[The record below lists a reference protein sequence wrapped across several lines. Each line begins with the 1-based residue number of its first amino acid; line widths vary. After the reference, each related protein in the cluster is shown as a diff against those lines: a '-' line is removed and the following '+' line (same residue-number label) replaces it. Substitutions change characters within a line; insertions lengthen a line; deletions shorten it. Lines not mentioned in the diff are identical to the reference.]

1 MCNRLLTAETPFHL
15 EAWGRRSLRG
25 RGRWALPIKQGNRV
39 IAPFFMWHLSASLG
53 MILSLRHATP
63 SGLPPLCDLLVGA
76 TPRSEVSALVQMTT
90 DALGAILTLTLLRW
104 AALRTMVLPS
114 LLKLLNVF
122 LRQSTLTK
130 AATSNHHCRP
140 SCCPAALMPRPPGL
154 PLSCRRGW
162 EAREHPQRLP
172 AEGREVRQR
181 GTTEV
186 TESRKCWTECVKGK
200 PRSVR
205 LRWTIPE
212 D

>member
-1 MCNRLLTAETPFHL
+1 
-15 EAWGRRSLRG
+15 
-25 RGRWALPIKQGNRV
+25 
-39 IAPFFMWHLSASLG
+39 MWHLTASVG
-53 MILSLRHATP
+53 MILSLCHTIP
-63 SGLPPLCDLLVGA
+63 SGLPPHCDLLVGA

-90 DALGAILTLTLLRW
+90 GAILTLTLLRW

-122 LRQSTLTK
+122 LRQSTFTK
-130 AATSNHHCRP
+130 ATTSNHCCRP

-181 GTTEV
+181 GTTEL
-186 TESRKCWTECVKGK
+186 TESRKCWTKCVK
-200 PRSVR
+200 RSLEVLDWDGQVR
-205 LRWTIPE
+205 KMWHEQR
-212 D
+212 